1 MQRKERPSSTRRAE
15 SRVGRWKESF
25 AATVPKLT
33 PESTM
38 SALKSSID
46 LYLELASP
54 RQKELSV
61 APADQARR
69 VVLQALGQSP

>member
-1 MQRKERPSSTRRAE
+1 MQRKERPSSARRAE

-38 SALKSSID
+38 SALKSID